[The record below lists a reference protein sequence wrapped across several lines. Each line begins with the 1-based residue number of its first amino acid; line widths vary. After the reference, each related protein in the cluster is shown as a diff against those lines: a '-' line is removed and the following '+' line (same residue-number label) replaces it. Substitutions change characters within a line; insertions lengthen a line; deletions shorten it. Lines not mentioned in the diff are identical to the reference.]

1 MSPKEIIN
9 KIKDWL
15 EKRKL
20 HKTQRALDKWYIQNR
35 IEVLHQYLFNNDNID
50 EEYIHKQLDNIL
62 DKVNKL

>member
-1 MSPKEIIN
+1 MSLKEIIN
-9 KIKDWL
+9 KLKDWL
-15 EKRKL
+15 EKRRL
-20 HKTQRALDKWYIQNR
+20 HKTQKAFDKWYIQNR